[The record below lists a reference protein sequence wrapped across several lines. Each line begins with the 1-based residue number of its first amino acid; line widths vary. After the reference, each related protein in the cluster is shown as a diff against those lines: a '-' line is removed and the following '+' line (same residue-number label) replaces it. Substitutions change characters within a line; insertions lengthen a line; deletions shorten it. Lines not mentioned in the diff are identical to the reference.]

1 MIIIFVEIYFSVFKV
16 YSASVGNFCWFT
28 KTWDLVVKQDTEFAV
43 IPYENEAQVM
53 LLFTFTKSNS
63 TKMNMTNAR
72 NWIFVFKMN
81 KYIEKNEL
89 ETDLELLP
97 EY

>member
-1 MIIIFVEIYFSVFKV
+1 
-16 YSASVGNFCWFT
+16 
-28 KTWDLVVKQDTEFAV
+28 
-43 IPYENEAQVM
+43 
-53 LLFTFTKSNS
+53 
-63 TKMNMTNAR
+63 MNMTNAR
-72 NWIFVFKMN
+72 NLIFVFKMN